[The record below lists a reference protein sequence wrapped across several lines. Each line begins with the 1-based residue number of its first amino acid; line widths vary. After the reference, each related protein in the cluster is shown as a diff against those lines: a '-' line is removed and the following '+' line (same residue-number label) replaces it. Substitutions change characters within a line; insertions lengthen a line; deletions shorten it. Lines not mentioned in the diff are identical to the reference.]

1 MKVDSAT
8 AFLITAAATALTWPM
23 ALGYGALRFAFARP
37 YVACEASTIAIAI
50 SIGVALVAVV
60 VFRRRPPTEPVSWLF
75 IGAIFGAILGDI
87 WLALGAYVQSD
98 KTIGAFGWTLL
109 GGFLYA
115 APIGLIIGMILG
127 AEVMALQRWNSRL
140 AGPKSVWM
148 RQVMFVAVNA
158 VVAGVLCHEAEG
170 IRGSR
175 KSPSANF
182 IPMPQASR
190 TQQDKGP

>member
-1 MKVDSAT
+1 MKLDSAT
-8 AFLITAAATALTWPM
+8 AFLLTAAATALTWPM
-23 ALGYGALRFAFARP
+23 ALAYGALRFAFARP
-37 YVACEASTIAIAI
+37 YVAYEASTIAIAI
-50 SIGVALVAVV
+50 STGVALIGVV
-60 VFRRRPPTEPVSWLF
+60 ILRRRPPAEPVSWVF
-75 IGAIFGAILGDI
+75 IGAIFGVILADI

-98 KTIGAFGWTLL
+98 KTIGVFGWTLL

-140 AGPKSVWM
+140 AGPKNIWM

-182 IPMPQASR
+182 IPMPKVSR
-190 TQQDKGP
+190 TQQDMGP